1 MHARPIRSGAPGY
14 PTRIGWHRVYLRD
27 RHHRSSLY
35 DNAPMPH
42 SQFFSGGQAFH
53 GHHGSMYAPPGSH
66 GCVNMR
72 VADAKAPWTAAR
84 KGTRVFIY
92 GRKPR

>member
-1 MHARPIRSGAPGY
+1 MAKSES
-14 PTRIGWHRVYLRD
+14 WFRVYSRRL
-27 RHHRSSLY
+27 HHRSTLY

-53 GHHGSMYAPPGSH
+53 GHRGSIYEPPGSH

-72 VADAKAPWTAAR
+72 PADAKSLWR
-84 KGTRVFIY
+84 HVGYGTRVYVF
-92 GRKPR
+92 GRKGD